1 MSSHRLG
8 SSGSPSLD
16 LDRTD
21 LRILA
26 ELQRDGRLSNQE
38 LADRVA
44 LSPSPCLRRVRRL
57 EESGVIRQY
66 AALLDP
72 ARVGL
77 GLMAYVNVKLE
88 KRATARGRFAADDFR
103 DSVERWPEVVE
114 CCATTGDSDYLMRVY
129 VRDLAHFSRFVMD
142 TLLRHPGVMDVRS
155 SFALQRIKDT
165 TALPLD
171 HL

>member
-1 MSSHRLG
+1 MPNVSDPTS
-8 SSGSPSLD
+8 

-26 ELQRDGRLSNQE
+26 ALQENGRLSNQE

-57 EESGVIRQY
+57 EAEGVIRQY
-66 AALLDP
+66 VALLEP

-103 DSVERWPEVVE
+103 DSVLGWPEVVE
-114 CCATTGDSDYLMRVY
+114 CHATTGDADYLMRVH

-142 TLLRHPGVMDVRS
+142 TLLRHPGVLDVRS
-155 SFALQRIKDT
+155 SFALQRIKQT

-171 HL
+171 PLQAG